1 MRGRRSAHHGLHVV
15 RRGDTLYGLAH
26 SLGTDVHTL
35 ARLNNMDVN
44 DTLRAGQHLVIASR
58 APRASATSAHAS
70 AGAGRQITYTVRR
83 GDTLYG
89 IARLL
94 QVTVRELL
102 GWNGMESGSSIR
114 PGQKLVAF
122 VSSRG

>member
-1 MRGRRSAHHGLHVV
+1 ME
-15 RRGDTLYGLAH
+15 
-26 SLGTDVHTL
+26 
-35 ARLNNMDVN
+35 VN
-44 DTLRAGQHLVIASR
+44 DTLHAGQRLVVASR
-58 APRASATSAHAS
+58 APRASPTGAHAS
-70 AGAGRQITYTVRR
+70 ANAGAGRQITYTVRR

-102 GWNGMESGSSIR
+102 GWNGMESGNAIR